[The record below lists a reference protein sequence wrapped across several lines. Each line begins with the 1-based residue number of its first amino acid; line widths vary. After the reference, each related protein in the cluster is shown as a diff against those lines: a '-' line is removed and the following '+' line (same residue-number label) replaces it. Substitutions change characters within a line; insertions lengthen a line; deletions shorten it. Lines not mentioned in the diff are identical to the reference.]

1 MEKLL
6 PLDVALPFGRYN
18 TKLNLANA
26 QHKDKQ
32 KGQDEGFSCG
42 EAADLTGVYA
52 YIGRN
57 SGWQT
62 FGIVCTEG
70 QAVKPLSSYLPCICN
85 VGSRVLEYSVGKPN
99 SMCVVLQFTHSSAG
113 D

>member
-1 MEKLL
+1 ML
-6 PLDVALPFGRYN
+6 N
-18 TKLNLANA
+18 TKTNRRA
-26 QHKDKQ
+26 KM
-32 KGQDEGFSCG
+32 KGSCG

-70 QAVKPLSSYLPCICN
+70 QAVKPGREATLVI
-85 VGSRVLEYSVGKPN
+85 
-99 SMCVVLQFTHSSAG
+99 FTLHL
-113 D
+113 